1 MFTKNF
7 NSLSDSLIEASKKI
21 ITETEKMYTL
31 VGPDGTKVQ
40 RSENSIRHMNH
51 QHLGKNDSIKSG
63 QKHRITYNGKRT
75 HEVVSEA
82 SKQKNAS
89 SDHDDY
95 DHEDDYER
103 DEIDDHIRDADAE
116 YDKAKREK
124 NKKMSEASN
133 EEPNI
138 NHLELSEEE
147 LHEDD
152 RRAIRAAID
161 AAKKAGKRPPSIE
174 SIKAKLAADKAAK
187 DVYKAL
193 KSQSNSPK
201 SGLAPLKKP
210 SRNSDDDDEGLHTDP
225 ETGEKDLVP
234 AKKHIMNQ
242 LRQAAQS
249 MKAQHSV
256 TFADGKTH
264 SVPKHVA
271 KDLVN
276 HYNSIQKP
284 YERENLQSKI
294 GQSHDALMKHH
305 STISESS
312 FDPNLKG
319 DKKMIIEKKPKKLDE
334 VPTET
339 VKDVKMFNQNEEKD
353 DEPPFEPDSKK
364 VNWTASKQSRA
375 TWLAKKARDTMK
387 KKVETKEEQVSPINS
402 LDPNTKKQVMYKEEI
417 EHIDERKMTDAEM
430 KKREKIVMRLKDKM
444 AGFKKRYGER
454 AKDVMYATATKQA
467 MKEETPSNKTMTGKK
482 ANPVEINPS
491 APTKEGIGIK
501 STTT

>member
-7 NSLSDSLIEASKKI
+7 NSLPDSLIEASKKI
-21 ITETEKMYTL
+21 MTEGAKKT
-31 VGPDGTKVQ
+31 
-40 RSENSIRHMNH
+40 S
-51 QHLGKNDSIKSG
+51 KNP
-63 QKHRITYNGKRT
+63 
-75 HEVVSEA
+75 
-82 SKQKNAS
+82 S
-89 SDHDDY
+89 SRNY

-187 DVYKAL
+187 T
-193 KSQSNSPK
+193 PK
-201 SGLAPLKKP
+201 VATKTSTQKVSKP
-210 SRNSDDDDEGLHTDP
+210 SRDSDDDEGLHTDP

-387 KKVETKEEQVSPINS
+387 KKVETKEEQVSPIDS

-417 EHIDERKMTDAEM
+417 ENIDERKMTDAEM